1 MMKLKP
7 YSNFWIS
14 MMKAKILTPATA
26 EQVAT
31 AQMAQ
36 HIRPNQLNRLVSQMT
51 GVEPYAPRLGGS
63 GQKLKCR
70 RDYCNNYAIENGRKQ
85 LCPAH
90 YAHFLERSN
99 AAQALPRCVR
109 CNTGTNRIFEGQQM
123 CPTCERAEEN
133 HREEVLAERDKF
145 TQLDN
150 AETVEDLREWIKE
163 YVL

>member
-1 MMKLKP
+1 
-7 YSNFWIS
+7 

-51 GVEPYAPRLGGS
+51 GAEPYAHRLGGS
-63 GQKLKCR
+63 GQSLRCKGGTGS
-70 RDYCNNYAIENGRKQ
+70 CNNLVLEDARKQ
-85 LCPAH
+85 LCPTH
-90 YAHFLERSN
+90 YVSFLERSN
-99 AAQALPRCVR
+99 AAQALPRCVG